1 MTSIVVVSTVLV
13 SAAIMAV
20 VLRRTLGARTGWPRT
35 LIVATLAFSVAGPV
49 SNAFAVPAGLLDPGG
64 EILAPPAV
72 VVAFILVVFLWLF
85 ALAAGLL
92 VVLEAIWPTGSV
104 PDPMTLR
111 RNARSALRRTR
122 RYAGLT
128 WIGSRS
134 GLRRLMRLGPDSGEF
149 GPTLVRTIEEAG
161 VTFVKMGQMLS
172 ARPDLVPPNVAAA
185 LSTLQSEAAPEP
197 AGAAERVIAA
207 ELGAP
212 VEDLFASFDPAPFA
226 AASVAQVHRA
236 TTHDGTRVVVKVQ
249 RPGAREQVAVDSDI
263 LVRAARTAQSR
274 YAWAQSM
281 DVSALARGLAGS
293 LAEELDYRIEASN
306 MRILA
311 AAQAGRPSPVLPTVL
326 PGLSSAR
333 VLTMTELRGPTLG
346 RAEEEI
352 AALGVE
358 QRREL
363 ARLLLSSLLHG
374 VFVDGVFHADL
385 HPGNILLLDDGR
397 IGLLDLGAVGV
408 LDDETRSLLA
418 AMIFA
423 IVSDDNVTATDAL
436 LLAFDVPDD
445 IDVDALRRDLGRQCT
460 LLRLRTGPD
469 VGLFTVMVALVR
481 THGVAVPGDV
491 AAVFRTLASLDR
503 SLLALDPET
512 DLLSQTR
519 SLMPELLRGLTAPE
533 RIAARTVG
541 QAVVTAAAA
550 RRLPARI
557 EQVSAA
563 LTEGRLAVHARPFAE
578 SSDRR
583 WLRRL
588 LDDAVAAGLAVAATI
603 AAALLFTA
611 SGGPMLTSA
620 ISLFQFLGALLAFC
634 GVILA
639 FRSVVRL
646 FVRTDRE

>member
-1 MTSIVVVSTVLV
+1 MTSLVVLASTMLGAAVL
-13 SAAIMAV
+13 AI

-35 LIVATLAFSVAGPV
+35 LVVAAITFSAAGPV
-49 SNAFAVPAGLLDPGG
+49 LGELATPAGMIGPDG
-64 EILAPPAV
+64 EVLAPPGV
-72 VVAFILVVFLWLF
+72 VAAFILLVSLWLF

-92 VVLEAIWPTGSV
+92 VVLEAVWPTGSAPGPV
-104 PDPMTLR
+104 SLLR
-111 RNARSALRRTR
+111 NTRSAARRTR
-122 RYAGLT
+122 RYLELT
-128 WIGSRS
+128 WIVSRS
-134 GLRRLMRLGPDSGEF
+134 RLSQLMRIGPDAGEF
-149 GPTLVRTIEEAG
+149 APRLVRAIEDAG

-172 ARPDLVPPNVAAA
+172 ARPDLVPPTVAAA
-185 LSTLQSEAAPEP
+185 LATLQSEAAPEP
-197 AGAAERVIAA
+197 AGAAERVIEA
-207 ELGAP
+207 ELGVP
-212 VEDLFASFDPAPFA
+212 VEELFASFDATPFA

-236 TTHDGTRVVVKVQ
+236 TTHDGASVVVKVQ

-263 LVRAARTAQSR
+263 LLRAARTAQAR
-274 YAWAQSM
+274 YAWAKAM
-281 DVSALARGLAGS
+281 DVSALAQGLVGS

-306 MRILA
+306 MRTLA
-311 AAQAGRPSPVLPTVL
+311 AAQTGRPDIVLPTVL
-326 PGLSSAR
+326 SHLSGAR

-346 RAEEEI
+346 RAEQEI

-358 QRREL
+358 KRRAL

-385 HPGNILLLDDGR
+385 HPGNIMLLEDGR

-418 AMIFA
+418 ALIFA

-436 LLAFDVPDD
+436 LLAFDVPDE
-445 IDVDALRRDLGRQCT
+445 IDVNALRRDLGRQCT
-460 LLRLRTGPD
+460 LLRLRTGGD
-469 VGLFTVMVALVR
+469 IDLFTVMVVLVR

-503 SLLALDPET
+503 SLRALDPET

-533 RIAARTVG
+533 RVAARTVG

-557 EQVSAA
+557 EQASAA

-578 SSDRR
+578 GSDRR
-583 WLRRL
+583 WLRGL
-588 LDDAVAAGLAVAATI
+588 LDDAVAAGLAVAATV

-611 SGGPMLTSA
+611 SGGPMLTST
-620 ISLFQFLGALLAFC
+620 ISLFQFLGATLAFC

-646 FVRTDRE
+646 FIRTDRE

>member
-1 MTSIVVVSTVLV
+1 MTLVVIVTTTL
-13 SAAIMAV
+13 SAAVMAV

-35 LIVATLAFSVAGPV
+35 LVVAAVAFLVASPVLNSV
-49 SNAFAVPAGLLDPGG
+49 AVPAGLLG
-64 EILAPPAV
+64 EDGELLASPV
-72 VVAFILVVFLWLF
+72 VIASFFVLVFLWLF

-92 VVLEAIWPTGSV
+92 VVLEAVWPTGSL
-104 PDPMTLR
+104 PDPVTFT
-111 RNARSALRRTR
+111 RNARSAARRGR
-122 RYAGLT
+122 RYARLT
-128 WIGSRS
+128 WVASRS
-134 GLRRLMRLGPDSGEF
+134 GLRQLMRVGPDAGEF
-149 GPTLVRTIEEAG
+149 GPRLVRAIEEAG

-185 LSTLQSEAAPEP
+185 LSTLQSEAAPEAP
-197 AGAAERVIAA
+197 GAAERVIEA

-212 VEDLFASFDPAPFA
+212 VTELFASFETTPFA

-249 RPGAREQVAVDSDI
+249 RPGARDQVAVDSDI

-274 YAWAQSM
+274 YAWARAM
-281 DVSALARGLAGS
+281 DVSTLAQGLAAS
-293 LAEELDYRIEASN
+293 LAEELDYRVEGSN
-306 MRILA
+306 LRILA
-311 AAQAGRPSPVLPTVL
+311 AAQAGREAPVLPEVL
-326 PGLSSAR
+326 PHLSGAR
-333 VLTMTELRGPTLG
+333 VLTMTELGGTTLG
-346 RAEEEI
+346 RADEAI
-352 AALGVE
+352 AALGPE
-358 QRREL
+358 RRRAL

-385 HPGNILLLDDGR
+385 HPGNILLLDDGG

-418 AMIFA
+418 ALIFA

-436 LLAFDVPDD
+436 LLAFDVPDGT
-445 IDVDALRRDLGRQCT
+445 DVAALRRDLGRQCT

-469 VGLFTVMVALVR
+469 VDLFSLMVTLVR

-503 SLLALDPET
+503 SLRALDPDT

-519 SLMPELLRGLTAPE
+519 SLMPELLRGMSAPE
-533 RIAARTVG
+533 RIAARAAG

-557 EQVSAA
+557 EHLSAA
-563 LTEGRLAVHARPFAE
+563 LTEGRLTVHARSFADG
-578 SSDRR
+578 SDRA
-583 WLRRL
+583 WLRRQ

-611 SGGPMLTSA
+611 TGGPMLTSA
-620 ISLFQFLGALLAFC
+620 IGLYQFLGAILAFG
-634 GVILA
+634 GVVLA